1 MNVLQED
8 VYSDVSSNR
17 SPPTARSLS
26 PALRAWAL
34 RRFAPVIRTW
44 VLVVV
49 GVANMI
55 GGVLFLVSYFFGT
68 NFRGPG
74 NQIET
79 APEWL
84 LWMGIVWIV
93 LDLGMVGGIVV
104 FAKARG
110 AKKGKQLL
118 ALLERGHVG
127 YAQIVANQVDY
138 SIRINGAPRRIL
150 ALAVEG
156 RPMEIRT
163 FDNNFA
169 NLFPEG
175 EVIEVFYDKSIPGM
189 VFPTSQVP
197 AI

>member
-1 MNVLQED
+1 
-8 VYSDVSSNR
+8 
-17 SPPTARSLS
+17 
-26 PALRAWAL
+26 
-34 RRFAPVIRTW
+34 
-44 VLVVV
+44 
-49 GVANMI
+49 
-55 GGVLFLVSYFFGT
+55 
-68 NFRGPG
+68 
-74 NQIET
+74 
-79 APEWL
+79 
-84 LWMGIVWIV
+84 MGIGWIV

-118 ALLERGHVG
+118 ALLERGHIG
-127 YAQIVANQVDY
+127 HAQIVANQVDY
-138 SIRINGAPRRIL
+138 SMRINGAPRRIL
-150 ALAVEG
+150 ALAIEG

-175 EVIEVFYDKSIPGM
+175 EVIEVFYDESIPGM